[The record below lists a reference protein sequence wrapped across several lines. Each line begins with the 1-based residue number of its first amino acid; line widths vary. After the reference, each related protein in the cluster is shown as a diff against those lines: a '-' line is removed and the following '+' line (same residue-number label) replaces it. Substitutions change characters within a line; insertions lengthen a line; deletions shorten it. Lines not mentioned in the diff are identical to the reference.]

1 MPRPIALT
9 DEQLDAVMRAAQ
21 PIAPVNRSA
30 FLQAVASALRDREIG
45 DGAVYLAICQ
55 AQRQLWRPPVL
66 ERAGGGTSKWR

>member
-9 DEQLDAVMRAAQ
+9 DEQLDALMRAAQ

-66 ERAGGGTSKWR
+66 ERAGGTSKWR